1 MEEEKRDNVELEKR
15 KEKAIKI
22 LKKYGDYIQYIIL
35 VVIIWLSYK
44 IRTANLP
51 FLKDITTG
59 KYIPADP
66 DALAFLRYS
75 QYILQNGNL
84 MAVDTLRYY
93 PLGFTGVQEF
103 SLLSHLMVYLY
114 KFLHFFNQAV
124 TIEYANII
132 YPPVALAIGLV
143 FFFLLTKKLLNYKA
157 ALIASAFLIVI
168 PAFLFRTMAG
178 VSDKEALGTMFM
190 FMAFYFFIYSWK
202 QNNLKKSLITA
213 LLAGIS
219 TALMGMTWGGVSFI
233 FLTIG
238 AFALVTMFLNKFD
251 KNKLYAYSTWL
262 FSSFIILRIFYASR
276 FDIVTLTT
284 SLTTSVALFAFVV
297 GLVNYLIFDKKIIK
311 INLKL
316 PNIVTSFIIT
326 LVIGTIL
333 LFIEQGPNFLVSKI
347 SDIFITLT
355 KPFATNR
362 WVITVAESHQPY
374 ITDWFSQFGK
384 SYIWLIIIGSIILFY
399 EIVKIISKRY
409 TWKLTAVYTFFVFGF
424 IFTRYSP
431 SSIFNGETSLSITIY
446 LGSLLLL
453 IAVLTYS
460 YLRIYY
466 KNINLFE
473 KLKEINESLI
483 FILIW
488 FIIMIVAARSAI
500 RLLYIFAPIT
510 TIVFAYLVVKLY
522 ESASKLKERLYKIII
537 ILIIIVIVGSLFIG
551 FYKTSSVQAQYSGTV
566 YNTQWQVAMQ
576 WVREN
581 TPENSVF
588 AHWWDYGY
596 LVQTGANR
604 ATLSDGGNARG
615 AINYFIGRHVLTG
628 QTNIEA
634 LELLK
639 ASNATH
645 LLIISDEIG
654 KYPAYSSIG
663 SDGEYDRYSWISTFT
678 LRPQDTM
685 ETRNGVAYVYGGGTV
700 IDEDLIYEGKL
711 YPRRSAAF
719 GAFIIETQTVEED
732 GQQIGVNFVQPRG
745 ILIYNGQQMEIP
757 INCVYFNDQEINFD
771 NPKGIDAC
779 LRIIPTI
786 SGNQQNSMGALLYLS
801 PRVKRTLFTR
811 LYLFNQKGEYFKL
824 VYNDENSL
832 PLSIYEGRL
841 IGPLKIWE
849 MSYPEN
855 LTVPEEYYGTSVD
868 VEVNKVKPE
877 YT

>member
-1 MEEEKRDNVELEKR
+1 MEEKENIELEKR
-15 KEKAIKI
+15 KEKAINFIKNY
-22 LKKYGDYIQYIIL
+22 KNYIQYVIL
-35 VVIIWLSYK
+35 TVIIWLSYK
-44 IRTANLP
+44 IRTQNLP

-66 DALAFLRYS
+66 DAMGFLRYVI
-75 QYILQNGNL
+75 YLLEHGKL
-84 MAVDTLRYY
+84 MTIDTLRYY
-93 PLGFTGVQEF
+93 PIGFTGIDEF
-103 SLLSHLMVYLY
+103 SLLSHFIVYLY
-114 KFLHFFNQAV
+114 KFLHLFNPSI
-124 TIEYANII
+124 TIEYADVI

-143 FFFLLTKKLLNYKA
+143 FFFLLVRKLLNKEI
-157 ALIASAFLIVI
+157 ALISSAFLIVV

-190 FMAFYFFIYSWK
+190 FMAFYFFVYSWK
-202 QNNLKKSLITA
+202 QENLVKSLITS

-219 TALMGMTWGGVSFI
+219 TALMGLTWGGVGFV
-233 FLTIG
+233 FLTISI
-238 AFALVTMFLNKFD
+238 FALVVLFLNKF
-251 KNKLYAYSTWL
+251 NSHKLYVYSIWL
-262 FSSFIILRIFYASR
+262 FSSFFTLNISSPIR
-276 FDIVTLTT
+276 FTLGNFIT
-284 SLTTSVALFAFVV
+284 SLTTSITLFIFF
-297 GLVNYLIFDKKIIK
+297 LILINYLIFEKKLIK
-311 INLKL
+311 IKIKL
-316 PNIVTSFIIT
+316 PNVITSFIIT
-326 LVIGTIL
+326 LIFGTIF
-333 LFIEQGPNFLVSKI
+333 LFIQQGPNFLKSKI
-347 SDIFITLT
+347 VSIFITLT

-374 ITDWFSQFGK
+374 IQDWFSQFSK
-384 SYIWLIIIGSIILFY
+384 PYIWLMIIGSIILFY
-399 EIVKIISKRY
+399 EIVKIASKKN
-409 TWKLTAVYTFFVFGF
+409 TWKLTTIYTLFILGF

-431 SSIFNGETSLSITIY
+431 NSLFNGETPISIILY
-446 LGSLLLL
+446 IGSLILFLLVL
-453 IAVLTYS
+453 IYF

-466 KNINLFE
+466 KDKDLFE
-473 KLKEINESLI
+473 KLKDTEESFI
-483 FILIW
+483 FILVW
-488 FIIMIVAARSAI
+488 FVIMIVAARSAI

-510 TIVFAYLVVKLY
+510 TIIFAYLIYNLY
-522 ESASKLKERLYKIII
+522 KRVYKIKEKTIKIII
-537 ILIIIVIVGSLFIG
+537 IAIIIIATFSLFFG
-551 FYKTSSVQAQYSGTV
+551 FYKTTSEQAKYSGSV
-566 YNTQWQVAMQ
+566 YNQQWQIAMK

-581 TPENSVF
+581 TQENAVF

-615 AINYFIGRHVLTG
+615 AINYFIGRHVLTA
-628 QTNIEA
+628 QNNTEA

-639 ASNATH
+639 ANEATH

-654 KYPAYSSIG
+654 KYPAFSSIG
-663 SDGEYDRYSWISTFT
+663 SDENYDRYSWIPTFG
-678 LRPQDTM
+678 LSDQR
-685 ETRNGVAYVYGGGTV
+685 ETRNGLAYIYQSGTTL
-700 IDEDLIYEGKL
+700 DEDLIYQGKL
-711 YPRRSAAF
+711 YPRRAASI
-719 GAFIIETQTVEED
+719 GAFVIETQNINNSNQE
-732 GQQIGVNFVQPRG
+732 GINFIQPYG
-745 ILIYNGQQMEIP
+745 ILIYNGQQVQVP
-757 INCVYFNDQEINFD
+757 INCLFFNNQELNFN
-771 NPKGIDAC
+771 NPEGIDAC

-786 SGNQQNSMGALLYLS
+786 SENQQNPLGALLYLS